1 MLLSSSGLLALALP
15 LLASVVSASRNITG
29 ALAYTAALP
38 GQPSSC
44 RPLASLGTSPIHEA
58 DPLAASRSR
67 SINGRPLGLPRQHQG
82 LPGRRRSVGVRAR
95 RRQLHLVRP
104 SKLALRLDLPP
115 AYSTRADL
123 QPLAAMLPRLAS
135 RLQSGRLA
143 WVPHGVG
150 RLPGPQVSPCASR
163 PSPCAARVPRTPA
176 DLRVVSLAPI
186 PQLLIAVSPNPSA
199 PPFVTPHN
207 PSKVPPFALDALPAA
222 NLSLPYPLALRSV
235 APEEFFDARKGF
247 EVGGLLKNPMILMM
261 GLSAVLMF
269 ALPYITVRPGLS
281 LLRLPPPSI
290 APSRARRFVPRSL
303 FCA

>member
-1 MLLSSSGLLALALP
+1 M
-15 LLASVVSASRNITG
+15 
-29 ALAYTAALP
+29 
-38 GQPSSC
+38 
-44 RPLASLGTSPIHEA
+44 
-58 DPLAASRSR
+58 
-67 SINGRPLGLPRQHQG
+67 
-82 LPGRRRSVGVRAR
+82 
-95 RRQLHLVRP
+95 
-104 SKLALRLDLPP
+104 
-115 AYSTRADL
+115 
-123 QPLAAMLPRLAS
+123 
-135 RLQSGRLA
+135 
-143 WVPHGVG
+143 
-150 RLPGPQVSPCASR
+150 
-163 PSPCAARVPRTPA
+163 
-176 DLRVVSLAPI
+176 
-186 PQLLIAVSPNPSA
+186 
-199 PPFVTPHN
+199 TPHN